1 VREVPLKATATDEPI
16 AATPEYA
23 YTGKYPLSRFL
34 YIYVNIKPGTQ
45 LDPLRREFLLYVLS
59 KDGQSDVI
67 KDGYFPVNAKIA
79 GEELAKL
86 GLSK

>member
-1 VREVPLKATATDEPI
+1 
-16 AATPEYA
+16 
-23 YTGKYPLSRFL
+23 
-34 YIYVNIKPGTQ
+34 
-45 LDPLRREFLLYVLS
+45 
-59 KDGQSDVI
+59 VI